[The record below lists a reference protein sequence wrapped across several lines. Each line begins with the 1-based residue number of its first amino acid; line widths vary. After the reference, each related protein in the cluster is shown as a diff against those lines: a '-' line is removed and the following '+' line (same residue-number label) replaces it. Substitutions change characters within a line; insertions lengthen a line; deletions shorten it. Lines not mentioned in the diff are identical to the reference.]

1 MTTAPTNQTM
11 LFMLLFQS
19 LFKVGPRPPP
29 DLSVS
34 EQILRKLRPD
44 PR

>member
-11 LFMLLFQS
+11 LFMLLFQF

-29 DLSVS
+29 DLSVN
-34 EQILRKLRPD
+34 EQILHRLGPD
-44 PR
+44 PP